1 MHVRLLVACSLLTPL
16 ATVVQPAVAAK
27 PKPVCHLVVDPKGD
41 GHAQTGGQ
49 VLASPALDITG
60 ADVATGKKQIVA
72 VLRLATTS
80 TATVTDPVA
89 ALGMQ
94 WSVHFKVRGT
104 TYSFERRRVAGAEP
118 SYRYEFNGQ
127 PVPAKETATEVRFT
141 ADRARIPD
149 LGKYKNLVVE
159 GIAATSGV
167 FVTNAD
173 AASTTKKYK
182 DLTPSCL
189 KAL

>member
-1 MHVRLLVACSLLTPL
+1 MHVRLLVACSLLAPL

-27 PKPVCHLVVDPKGD
+27 AKPKPVCHLVVDDKGD
-41 GHAQTGGQ
+41 GRAQTGGQ
-49 VLASPALDITG
+49 VLSSPALDITG

-72 VLRLATTS
+72 VLRLATTK
-80 TATVTDPVA
+80 TEGDPVA
-89 ALGMQ
+89 ALGMK

-104 TYSFERRRVAGAEP
+104 TYSFERRRVAGADQV
-118 SYRYEFNGQ
+118 YRYEFNGQ
-127 PVPAKETATEVRFT
+127 PVDGKEFPTEVRFT